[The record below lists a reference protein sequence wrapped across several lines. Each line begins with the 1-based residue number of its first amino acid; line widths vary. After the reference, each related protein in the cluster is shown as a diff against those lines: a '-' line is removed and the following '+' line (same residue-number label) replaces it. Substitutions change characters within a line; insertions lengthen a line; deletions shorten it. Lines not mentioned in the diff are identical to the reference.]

1 MQIRYYMV
9 CSRFEA
15 LVASHLD
22 PEAFG
27 TYMAVGT
34 QKLAS
39 GQVVFFEI
47 DPGFAR
53 LTDHFKVDDI
63 ETRCAPHEDGSPK
76 RSKYISVY
84 RVMEYLPLSVFGA
97 LHLTT
102 PDGRVLRLDEAP
114 YDASHEEPG
123 PNLYQELCPLI
134 PLVASSL
141 APAAFLRF
149 LTNPKNPVS
158 APRQFFA
165 DLRLDRDEYGK
176 LAGWLPYIDP
186 MHILDCIRQL
196 EHVTP
201 DHSGKLTKTVSR
213 TPRIPGF
220 FRTLR
225 RGFFIGDQTG
235 TKFYRFPSQEE
246 LEITHA
252 KWWHSAKA
260 Q

>member
-1 MQIRYYMV
+1 MQIRYYMI

-34 QKLAS
+34 QKLSS

-53 LTDHFKVDDI
+53 LNDHFKVDDI
-63 ETRCAPHEDGSPK
+63 EARCAPHEDGAPK

-84 RVMEYLPLSVFGA
+84 RVMEYLPLSVYGA
-97 LHLTT
+97 LYLTT
-102 PDGRVLRLDEAP
+102 RDGRVLRLDEAP
-114 YDASHEEPG
+114 YDSGHEETG

-141 APAAFLRF
+141 APAQFLRF

-165 DLRLDRDEYGK
+165 DLRLDRDEQGK
-176 LAGWLPYIDP
+176 FAGWLPYIDP
-186 MHILDCIRQL
+186 AHILDCIRQL

-201 DHSGKLTKTVSR
+201 DDSGKLTKTVSR

-220 FRTLR
+220 FRTVR

-235 TKFYRFPSQEE
+235 IKFYRFPSKDE

-252 KWWHSAKA
+252 KWSHSASA